1 MQCDFIAA
9 DFLCCCD
16 CRAESPFYFYPF
28 IFIFIV
34 EKAVAGLVL
43 SVRVE
48 YFGVLVWRAAR
59 FFSLERAYGLRIA
72 GCNTSTVRGFVS
84 ILCF

>member
-1 MQCDFIAA
+1 M
-9 DFLCCCD
+9 
-16 CRAESPFYFYPF
+16 
-28 IFIFIV
+28 
-34 EKAVAGLVL
+34 L

-48 YFGVLVWRAAR
+48 YFGVLVWRPAR
-59 FFSLERAYGLRIA
+59 FFSLEGAYGLRIA